1 MTVRVLLA
9 VLLWTTFQAGL
20 PSRVFGEPSM
30 ENPFFDQFDTPFS
43 APPFEQIKNE
53 HFAPAFHRGID
64 EQLRA
69 VAELVDNP
77 ATPTFENTIERL
89 ERSSPR
95 LDRVSGVFYNLTSA
109 HTNDELQALAKEIN
123 PRLAKH
129 RDDVFLNER
138 LFARVQA
145 VYDGRQQ
152 LDLTPEQRMLLDE
165 TYRAFVRGGAQLA
178 ADKKS
183 RFREINE
190 QLSLF
195 STQFGDNLLKQT
207 NAIALLIEDEQD
219 LEGLPASVRDAAAA
233 TAAAQGHPGKWAF
246 TLQRTSW
253 TPFLQFSPRRELRE
267 KLYTAYMNLCSRGDE
282 FDNRDLAARMAALR
296 VERAELL
303 GYATHADF
311 VLEKNMAETPQRVRE
326 LLDKLWKPA
335 LASARR
341 ERDALQALV
350 EEEGG
355 DFQLAAWDWWF
366 YAEKLRKAQYDLDD
380 QALRPYFELDKV
392 SQAAFEVANRL
403 WGITFTPRTDV
414 PVYHPDVNVYEVQ
427 DRDGSLLALFYVDYF
442 TRESKRGGAWMS
454 SYRKQWREAGQII
467 RPLVVNVCNFSK
479 PAAGQPALLS
489 LDEANTLFHEFGHA
503 LHGILAD
510 GTYASLSGTS
520 VPRDFVEFPSQMMEN
535 WALAPE
541 FLPTYARHHESG
553 EPIPAE
559 LVQKLEQADKFNQG
573 FATTE
578 YLAASLLDL
587 HWHTLRDKTVQDP
600 LAFEAEALERIG
612 LIPEIIPRYRTP
624 YFAHIFS
631 GGYSAGYYS
640 YIWAEVLDAD
650 AFEAFREQGL
660 FDADLARSYRENILE
675 RGNSE
680 PPMELYRR
688 FRGADPQIEPLLK
701 RRGLDGK

>member
-1 MTVRVLLA
+1 
-9 VLLWTTFQAGL
+9 
-20 PSRVFGEPSM
+20 
-30 ENPFFDQFDTPFS
+30 
-43 APPFEQIKNE
+43 
-53 HFAPAFHRGID
+53 
-64 EQLRA
+64 
-69 VAELVDNP
+69 
-77 ATPTFENTIERL
+77 
-89 ERSSPR
+89 
-95 LDRVSGVFYNLTSA
+95 
-109 HTNDELQALAKEIN
+109 
-123 PRLAKH
+123 
-129 RDDVFLNER
+129 
-138 LFARVQA
+138 
-145 VYDGRQQ
+145 
-152 LDLTPEQRMLLDE
+152 
-165 TYRAFVRGGAQLA
+165 
-178 ADKKS
+178 
-183 RFREINE
+183 
-190 QLSLF
+190 
-195 STQFGDNLLKQT
+195 
-207 NAIALLIEDEQD
+207 
-219 LEGLPASVRDAAAA
+219 
-233 TAAAQGHPGKWAF
+233 
-246 TLQRTSW
+246 
-253 TPFLQFSPRRELRE
+253 
-267 KLYTAYMNLCSRGDE
+267 MNLCSRGDE

-366 YAEKLRKAQYDLDD
+366 YAEKLRKAQYDFDD
-380 QALRPYFELDKV
+380 QAVRPYFELDKV
-392 SQAAFEVANRL
+392 TQAAFEVANRL

-414 PVYHPDVNVYEVQ
+414 PVYHPDVDVYEVQ

-454 SYRKQWREAGQII
+454 SYRKQWREAGQSI

-541 FLPTYARHHESG
+541 FLPTYARHHETG
-553 EPIPAE
+553 EPISAE
-559 LVQKLEQADKFNQG
+559 LVQKLERADKFNQG

-587 HWHTLRDKTVQDP
+587 HWHTLRDKTVQNP
-600 LAFEAEALERIG
+600 LAFEAEVLERIG

-660 FDADLARSYRENILE
+660 FNADLARSYRENILE

-701 RRGLDGK
+701 RRGLDGQ